1 MDNLRIYA
9 RLINNNMEINKTTIL
24 GGFITLMVSAIVMLD
39 MSLSVEELYTFDLQ
53 WSYVLTGLGIGV
65 GLIILPEDRVK
76 ILFEKII
83 DKFIS
88 K

>member
-1 MDNLRIYA
+1 
-9 RLINNNMEINKTTIL
+9 MEINKTTIL